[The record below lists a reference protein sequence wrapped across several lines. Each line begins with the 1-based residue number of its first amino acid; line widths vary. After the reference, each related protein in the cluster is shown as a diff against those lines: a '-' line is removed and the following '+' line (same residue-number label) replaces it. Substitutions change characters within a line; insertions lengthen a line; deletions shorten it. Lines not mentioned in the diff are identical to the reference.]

1 MSTPWEIRPGPPGA
15 ASATRTVWSRGPAGR
30 IEILLDPPAGAPR
43 GVALVAHPQPLLG
56 GSARHKV
63 PHVLAHA
70 LRDQG
75 WLALRPNFRG
85 VGASEG
91 SHDHGAGEAEDL
103 LALVAQA
110 RDEHPGLP
118 LALLGFSFGAYVQSH
133 VAARLA
139 DAGEPARHV
148 LLAGMPVGQVQDWRS
163 YDPATVPRA
172 WLVHGELD
180 ERAPLRAL
188 MDWSR
193 ERAQPVFVVPGADH
207 FFTGR
212 LQLLREFVAAL
223 VSGD

>member
-1 MSTPWEIRPGPPGA
+1 MPVPSESSPRRAAPP
-15 ASATRTVWSRGPAGR
+15 SATRTVWGAGAAGR
-30 IEILLDPPAGAPR
+30 IEILLDPPARQPR

-91 SHDHGAGEAEDL
+91 RHDHGAGETEDL
-103 LALVAQA
+103 LALAAQA
-110 RDEHPGLP
+110 RAEHPGLP
-118 LALLGFSFGAYVQSH
+118 LALMGFSFGAYVQSH
-133 VAARLA
+133 VAARMA
-139 DAGEPARHV
+139 AAGDPALHV

-163 YDPATVPRA
+163 YEPAAVPGA

-188 MDWSR
+188 MEWSR
-193 ERAQPVFVVPGADH
+193 EPAHPVFVVPGADH

-223 VSGD
+223 VGGD